1 MNRDWTD
8 FKGLNGNIAGA
19 REAFENACETL
30 YRKMNP
36 DKHVSQ
42 MKVSVGDGGI
52 DIFIGEFGKEPI
64 TVIQCKFFLESFDN
78 SQKSQIRK
86 SFDTA
91 IKSDKYEL
99 KEWILCIPR
108 VIDIDE
114 NSWWFKWKHKTIAEH
129 SKQVDFIKITTGNEL
144 IDLFKANDLYNQTFK
159 IDDSIKINEIHKALI
174 PKKIEILKDVSPHIV
189 LFNNYSKKNEAYYF
203 ERNIDSE
210 FINSL
215 KLNNLWVF
223 GGSGFGKTALVNR
236 NLTNNEIDYCYCDL
250 SPITITSSEDVLE
263 EILCKIEDKFAK
275 ERNVVEKNKI
285 KQISQIL
292 CNSGTTKITI
302 VIDELSVN
310 DNSILKNIANDLLH
324 LVTHFCNISENEDMK
339 FVVSTI
345 SNPKDIVENKSKA
358 SEHFQYLNCDDWN
371 NYIDGLFE
379 ILNSSL
385 GINLSEKFKIKILDS
400 SQNSPRIL
408 KSIFRK
414 ILSLNDLSDASIEI
428 AIKSTI
434 SELVC

>member
-1 MNRDWTD
+1 MNRNWSD
-8 FKGLNGNIAGA
+8 FKALNGNIAGA
-19 REAFENACETL
+19 REAFEDACETL
-30 YRKMNP
+30 FRKMYPN
-36 DKHVSQ
+36 KHVSQ

-64 TVIQCKFFLESFDN
+64 TVIQCKFFLESFDD
-78 SQKSQIRK
+78 SQKSQIRE

-108 VIDIDE
+108 VIDINE
-114 NSWWFKWKHKTIAEH
+114 NSWWFKWKHKKIEEY
-129 SKQVDFIKITTGNEL
+129 SKQVDFIKITNGNEL
-144 IDLFKANDLYNQTFK
+144 IDLFKENDLYNQIFK
-159 IDDSIKINEIHKALI
+159 IEDSIKLDEIHKALI
-174 PKKIEILKDVSPHIV
+174 PKKIEFSKEINPQII

-250 SPITITSSEDVLE
+250 SPINITSSEDVLE
-263 EILCKIEDKFAK
+263 EILCKIEDKFVK
-275 ERNVVEKNKI
+275 ERNTDEQNKI

-292 CNSGTTKITI
+292 CNAGTKKITI
-302 VIDELSVN
+302 VIDELSVSEN
-310 DNSILKNIANDLLH
+310 LILKNIANDLLH

-371 NYIDGLFE
+371 NHIDGLFDV
-379 ILNSSL
+379 LNSSL
-385 GINLSEKFKIKILDS
+385 GVNLSEEIKTKILDS
-400 SQNSPRIL
+400 SQNSPRVL

-414 ILSLNDLSDASIEI
+414 ILSLNDLSDTSIEI